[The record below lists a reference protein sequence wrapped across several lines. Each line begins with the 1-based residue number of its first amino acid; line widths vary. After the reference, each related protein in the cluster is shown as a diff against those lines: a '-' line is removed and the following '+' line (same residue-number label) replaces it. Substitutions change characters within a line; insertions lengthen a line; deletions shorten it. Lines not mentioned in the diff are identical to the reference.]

1 MSLMD
6 DPEEEWRP
14 VKGFEGYYLI
24 SSKGRAISVRTGKIM
39 SAKKGAKYRAV
50 TLSVNG
56 VLKRK
61 YIHRMMAEA
70 FLPNPEGL
78 PFVRHLDDNPFNN
91 DLENLAWG
99 TPKQNTADMVRLG
112 NHPNQ
117 KKVTCKRGHPFD
129 EENTY
134 IDRVGRRSCRECRRI
149 LDERPF
155 PEDDPRHGTMNG
167 YFSRGCRCVK
177 CFQAGR
183 EYRGRKKNVSL
194 D

>member
-1 MSLMD
+1 MPLM
-6 DPEEEWRP
+6 EEYEEWRP
-14 VKGFEGYYLI
+14 VVGWTAPYEVSSRGRVRNSKTGSYL
-24 SSKGRAISVRTGKIM
+24 SG
-39 SAKKGAKYRAV
+39 KKGGRYPRVA
-50 TLSVNG
+50 LSDSG
-56 VLKRK
+56 VVKDF
-61 YIHRMMAEA
+61 YIHRLMAEA

-117 KKVTCKRGHPFD
+117 KKVECKRGHPFD

-134 IDRVGRRSCRECRRI
+134 VDRTGRRSCRECRRV

-177 CFQAGR
+177 CFQVGR
-183 EYRGRKKNVSL
+183 EYRERKKNVSM